1 MKPNNIQ
8 IRMAKAKDEPRLAD
22 LVDFT
27 GLPPVNW
34 EGAHPNWIVAE
45 VDGEIVGTIQIA
57 LARPVGHA
65 EFLNVDLGLTG
76 RERFW
81 VSLKLSKAAE
91 YALKS
96 TGSDFLTAVVRF
108 ENKGFKK
115 LLKKHFGGRVVN
127 QGNVIVV

>member
-1 MKPNNIQ
+1 MKPNDIQ
-8 IRMAKAKDEPRLAD
+8 IRMAKAEDEPRLAE
-22 LVDFT
+22 LVDFS

-45 VDGEIVGTIQIA
+45 VGGAIVGTIQIA

-65 EFLNVDLGLTG
+65 EFLNVDLGLSS
-76 RERFW
+76 REKFT
-81 VSLKLSKAAE
+81 VSVKLCKAAE